1 MDLRNLTTFIQ
12 VAELGSFTKAA
23 EKLGYSQPTVSFQI
37 KQLETEIGAQL
48 FERIGH
54 TVALTDRGHTALAY
68 AQNICRMTQTMISE
82 SEITSQAKGN
92 IRLAMADS
100 LCPSLIENKFAEF
113 HKLYPGVSLTVTTAG
128 TDELFRLVDRN
139 EVDIVCTLD
148 THIYN
153 TSYIIANEEKVGVH
167 FVASPLNPITKKE
180 DLTKTDLL
188 SENFIFTE
196 KGMSYRRIMDE
207 KLAEDRIEIS
217 PILEMSSTSIIC
229 KLIETNAGIS
239 FLPDYVTEK
248 SVAEGKLVRL
258 NVTDFNVNVWKQLI
272 YHRDKWISPQMQAAI
287 DFLSKI
293 SVNRHQLDA
302 PYTEH

>member
-37 KQLETEIGAQL
+37 KQLETELGAQL

-68 AQNICRMTQTMISE
+68 AQNICRMTQTMISGE
-82 SEITSQAKGN
+82 DISHQAKGT
-92 IRLAMADS
+92 IRIAMADS
-100 LCPSLIENKFAEF
+100 LCPTLVENRFAEF
-113 HKLYPGVSLTVTTAG
+113 HRQYPGVSLNVTTAG
-128 TDELFRLVDRN
+128 TDELFRLIDRN
-139 EVDIVCTLD
+139 EADIVCTLD

-153 TSYIIANEEKVGVH
+153 ASYIIANEEKVKVH
-167 FVASPLNPITKKE
+167 FVASPENPITKKE
-180 DLTKTDLL
+180 DLSKSDLL
-188 SENFIFTE
+188 NESFILTE

-207 KLAEDRIEIS
+207 KFAEDKTEIA
-217 PILEMSSTSIIC
+217 PILEISSTAIIS
-229 KLIETNAGIS
+229 KLIEANAGIS

-248 SVAEGKLVRL
+248 AVSDGKLVRL
-258 NVTDFNVNVWKQLI
+258 EVDDFKVTVWKQLL
-272 YHRDKWISPQMQAAI
+272 YHRDKWISPQLQAAL

-293 SVNRHQLDA
+293 SVTHLN
-302 PYTEH
+302 

>member
-37 KQLETEIGAQL
+37 KQLETELGAQL

-54 TVALTDRGHTALAY
+54 TVALTDRGHTALVY
-68 AQNICRMTQTMISE
+68 AQNICRMTQTMISGTD
-82 SEITSQAKGN
+82 SVHRAKGI

-100 LCPSLIENKFAEF
+100 LCPFMIENNFAEF

-180 DLTKTDLL
+180 DLTKSDLL
-188 SENFIFTE
+188 SEYFILTE

-207 KLAEDRIEIS
+207 KFAEERVEIS
-217 PILEMSSTSIIC
+217 PVLEMSSTSIIC
-229 KLIETNAGIS
+229 KLIEANTGIS
-239 FLPDYVTEK
+239 FLPDYVTEN
-248 SVAEGKLVRL
+248 SVREGKLIRL
-258 NVTDFNVNVWKQLI
+258 NVKDFNVNVWKQLI
-272 YHRDKWISPQMQAAI
+272 YHRDKWISPQMQAAL

-293 SVNRHQLDA
+293 IINPHQQETSHTGL
-302 PYTEH
+302 